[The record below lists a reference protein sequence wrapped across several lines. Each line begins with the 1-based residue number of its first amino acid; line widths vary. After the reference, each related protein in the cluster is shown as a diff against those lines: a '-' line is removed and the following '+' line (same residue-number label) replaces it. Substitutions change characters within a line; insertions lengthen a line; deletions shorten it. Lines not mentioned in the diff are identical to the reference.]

1 MSTCVR
7 PHCAIRSHHHEH
19 EVQPPEVQHQ
29 EVQQTSYFTYEVS
42 NMTLQAPEVP
52 ANPCTF
58 AELLQYSQ
66 HFCDIA
72 KTSYFDDKS
81 LIEDYIILFN
91 DVGCV
96 NLNYYLC
103 SKIIKDL
110 LIKADD
116 QMIKN
121 DRKLGILYIYSMLRT
136 PIAQFALKNYEKF
149 NKAVKE
155 KYNEFLNE
163 SIDDLH
169 FVNQM
174 MSI

>member
-19 EVQPPEVQHQ
+19 EVQLPEVETQ
-29 EVQQTSYFTYEVS
+29 EVQQTSYFRYQIC
-42 NMTLQAPEVP
+42 NQDLQVPELP

-72 KTSYFDDKS
+72 KNSYFDDKS
-81 LIEDYIILFN
+81 LIEDYMVLFN
-91 DVGCV
+91 VGCV
-96 NLNYYLC
+96 NVNYYLC
-103 SKIIKDL
+103 TKIIKDL
-110 LIKADD
+110 IIKADD
-116 QMIKN
+116 QIIEN
-121 DRKLGILYIYSMLRT
+121 DRKLGILYVYSMLRT
-136 PIAQFALKNYEKF
+136 PIAQFVLKNYEKF
-149 NKAVKE
+149 NKAVHE
-155 KYNEFLNE
+155 KYNQFLNE

>member
-19 EVQPPEVQHQ
+19 EEQPPEVQ
-29 EVQQTSYFTYEVS
+29 QTPYFHYEVS
-42 NMTLQAPEVP
+42 NMTLQAPELP

-72 KTSYFDDKS
+72 KSSYFDDKS
-81 LIEDYIILFN
+81 LIKDYMVLFN
-91 DVGCV
+91 DGGC
-96 NLNYYLC
+96 NIKYYLC
-103 SKIIKDL
+103 TKIIKDL
-110 LIKADD
+110 LVHADD
-116 QMIKN
+116 QIIEN

-136 PIAQFALKNYEKF
+136 PIAQFVLKNYEKF
-149 NKAVKE
+149 NKAVEK
-155 KYNEFLNE
+155 KYNQFLIE

-174 MSI
+174 MAI